1 MMDFKEKVV
10 VVTGASGGIGK
21 AIAVAFGQAGATVIV
36 HYNSNLDTANEVV
49 DTINSSGGKAEA
61 LSADISSYEATE
73 SLVKTVLERHQ
84 KIDVLVNNSGITK
97 DQLMMRMNEAMF
109 DDVIRVNLKGTWNMC
124 KHVTRPMLK
133 QKSGRIINISSVVGQ
148 IGNAGQANYVAS
160 KSGVIGLTKSLAK
173 EFGKKQVTVNAVT
186 PGFIETKMTNDLP
199 EAVKAN
205 YLAQIP
211 LNRLGQPKD
220 IAHTVLF
227 LASEGASYITGQV
240 IGVNGGMI

>member
-21 AIAVAFGQAGATVIV
+21 AIAFAFGQAGATVIV

-49 DTINSSGGKAEA
+49 DAINNSGGKAEA
-61 LSADISSYEATE
+61 LSADISCYEATE

-84 KIDVLVNNSGITK
+84 KIDILVNNSGITK

-199 EAVKAN
+199 EAVKDN

-211 LNRLGQPKD
+211 LNRLGQPED